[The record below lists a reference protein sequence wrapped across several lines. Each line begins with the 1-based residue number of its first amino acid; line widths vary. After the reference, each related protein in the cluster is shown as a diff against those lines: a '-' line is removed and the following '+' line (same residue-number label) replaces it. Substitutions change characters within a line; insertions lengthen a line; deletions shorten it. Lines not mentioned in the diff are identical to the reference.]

1 MTAKEYNTSVDLF
14 SDGIF
19 RFALKHLRNEN
30 DARDVVQETFT
41 KVWEKHEDVSY
52 EKAKS
57 YLFTAAYH
65 QICDF
70 AKKEKRMSGEY
81 DEKMSGQVQME
92 NFDVRSIID
101 KALAQLPEIQRSVVL
116 LRDYEGYNYQEIG
129 EICSLTEAQVKVYI
143 FRARKALKEMLKEI
157 ELIV

>member
-41 KVWEKHEDVSY
+41 KVWEKHEDVSF

-70 AKKEKRMSGEY
+70 AKKEKRMSAEY
-81 DEKMSGQVQME
+81 DEKMSGHVHME
-92 NFDVRSIID
+92 NFDVKSIVD
-101 KALAQLPEIQRSVVL
+101 KALQQLPEIQRSVVL

>member
-41 KVWEKHEDVSY
+41 KVWEKHEDVSF

-70 AKKEKRMSGEY
+70 AKKEKRMSGEFE
-81 DEKMSGQVQME
+81 EKMSGHVQME
-92 NFDVRSIID
+92 NFDVKAVID
-101 KALAQLPEIQRSVVL
+101 QALAQLPEIQRTVVL

-129 EICSLTEAQVKVYI
+129 EICTLTEAQVKVYI
-143 FRARKALKEMLKEI
+143 FRARKALKDMLKEI